1 MGDVEHPADLPG
13 GDESP
18 QELALDTPVMESM
31 GPIQMAS
38 FAFPGNRFK
47 GEILPELEKLKKAGI
62 VRIVDL
68 LLVRKDEMGNVMV
81 TTASDLDWEEAVSFG
96 SYIGALAGYAAAGP
110 AGIEKGAMA
119 GAAELADG
127 HLFDEDD
134 VFRVT
139 QSLPKN
145 MSAVL
150 VLLEHLWSKPLLE
163 AIDRAAGVELSND
176 WIRPEEIVSV
186 TRRKPISPATP
197 PD

>member
-1 MGDVEHPADLPG
+1 MGDIEHPEHPTEP
-13 GDESP
+13 DELGEELMLDSP
-18 QELALDTPVMESM
+18 AMESM
-31 GPIQMAS
+31 GPIQMLS
-38 FAFPGNRFK
+38 LAFPGNRFK
-47 GEILPELEKLKKAGI
+47 GEILPELERLKKAEI
-62 VRIVDL
+62 VRIIDL
-68 LLVRKDEMGNVMV
+68 LLVRKDELGNVMV
-81 TTASDLDWEEAVSFG
+81 TTATDLDWEEAVSFG
-96 SYIGALAGYAAAGP
+96 SYVGALAGYAAAGP

-150 VLLEHLWSKPLLE
+150 VLLEHLWVKPLLD
-163 AIDRAAGVELSND
+163 AVDRAAGVELSND

-186 TRRKPISPATP
+186 VHRAVRPSDPAES
-197 PD
+197 

>member
-1 MGDVEHPADLPG
+1 MSDLEQPDAAAEEPDEADL
-13 GDESP
+13 
-18 QELALDTPVMESM
+18 LDPPPAMESM
-31 GPIQMAS
+31 GPIQMMTL
-38 FAFPGNRFK
+38 AFPGNQFR
-47 GEILPELEKLKKAGI
+47 GEILPELELLKKAEI
-62 VRIVDL
+62 VRVVDL
-68 LLVRKDEMGNVMV
+68 LLVRKDAMGNVMV

-96 SYIGALAGYAAAGP
+96 SYVGALAGYAANGP

-150 VLLEHLWSKPLLE
+150 VLLEHLWAKPLLE
-163 AIDRAAGVELSND
+163 AVDRAAGIELSND

-186 TRRKPISPATP
+186 AHKTVAPPKPG
-197 PD
+197 